1 MVYCKSFER
10 FVVSACCA
18 LRVKDFSPYYKLL
31 QSLECMCEPLVFD
44 QALTVHCQVHVW
56 HLSVKARQSNYE
68 LRVIFM
74 GVDVLIVII
83 NQFT

>member
-1 MVYCKSFER
+1 MVYRKSFER

-18 LRVKDFSPYYKLL
+18 LGVNSYKLL
-31 QSLECMCEPLVFD
+31 KSLECMCEPIVFD
-44 QALTVHCQVHVW
+44 QAFTVHCQIHVW
-56 HLSVKARQSNYE
+56 HLSVKARQSNYA